1 DEDYEVYAESVF
13 DPAKRGI
20 FIASDVTTRFRDRS
34 EDEFFRTADHIS
46 RIIRPKSGNYMV
58 FFPSYSYMY
67 RVAEI
72 FEDAFLTPGD
82 TLRVQTE
89 GMTES
94 EKEEFLAEFD
104 RSGAAEDGSEAHG
117 AGESGQEAREPG
129 ENGSAGLSESGS
141 LIGFCVMGGIFSEGI
156 DLKGESL
163 IGAICVGPGIP
174 GVDLERDIL
183 RSYFDGYDRM
193 GYEYAYMYPGMNKV
207 LQAAGRVI
215 RTEEDKGIVALLD
228 KRFLSDGYRR
238 LFPREWTDIKVTDLD
253 HIREHVA
260 SFWENI

>member
-1 DEDYEVYAESVF
+1 
-13 DPAKRGI
+13 
-20 FIASDVTTRFRDRS
+20 
-34 EDEFFRTADHIS
+34 
-46 RIIRPKSGNYMV
+46 
-58 FFPSYSYMY
+58 
-67 RVAEI
+67 
-72 FEDAFLTPGD
+72 
-82 TLRVQTE
+82 
-89 GMTES
+89 
-94 EKEEFLAEFD
+94 
-104 RSGAAEDGSEAHG
+104 
-117 AGESGQEAREPG
+117 
-129 ENGSAGLSESGS
+129 
-141 LIGFCVMGGIFSEGI
+141 MGGIFSEGI

-215 RTEEDKGIVALLD
+215 RTEEDRGIVALLD

-238 LFPREWTDIKVTDLD
+238 LFPREWTDIKVTDLE